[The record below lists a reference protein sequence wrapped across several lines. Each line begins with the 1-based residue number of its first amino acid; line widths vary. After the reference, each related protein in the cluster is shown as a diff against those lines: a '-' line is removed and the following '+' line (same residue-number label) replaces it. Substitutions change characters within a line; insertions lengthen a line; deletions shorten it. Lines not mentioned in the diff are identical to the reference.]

1 MYVIYTTSEIMVTFN
16 SIIAIAKN
24 VSSCSG
30 EERLWTCSYIQVSV
44 VDIGKLGKT
53 SFCHE
58 MINFSA
64 RQGVILAVFEI
75 GSRFWA
81 QKNWCPKFDELEKKN
96 KASIYRKCQY
106 I

>member
-1 MYVIYTTSEIMVTFN
+1 MVTFN

-53 SFCHE
+53 SFCYE

-81 QKNWCPKFDELEKKN
+81 
-96 KASIYRKCQY
+96 
-106 I
+106 